1 MVTGQ
6 VPTAAFA
13 EALGG
18 EEAAQQDS
26 QAKIQGV
33 QVEPEAEDAA
43 TAVQAEPEPAPAPQ
57 AEVAPAPQDDRAARA
72 GYRIEDGDYVLIQDK
87 QDKDDSYSKVKG
99 ELKPGAT
106 LWANIYDY
114 YDWVVTGKDGLTYQ
128 WMSSP
133 KKSTSKA
140 DYAPIAGQTGQSL
153 VITDDLAREL
163 GGRYIGVVVSDGT
176 TELWEPT
183 SSFGVPGPVQK
194 PGAIKL
200 SRVEMHR
207 AGTKIS
213 GDVDAILHPGDTIEA
228 VAITGG
234 SSADGATNGTVV
246 KEGVTYAWTLLP
258 SRNAAAGEALGEGA
272 TVRLAEGDAV
282 LGKYLRVE
290 ASTTEGSVAFVMG
303 PIAPEGALRL
313 ANISIAVEGGGSVT
327 DNATLIARP
336 VLTAGKVPPAG
347 SVTYEWQVA
356 ESASGPFEPIAGA
369 TGNRLEL
376 AKSHVGSYIRVV
388 ATAGGYNQ
396 VKATA
401 GPVLDAQSAE
411 AAKAALDGFTPQPV
425 FGESQNVREI
435 VQAKLD
441 ELGFA
446 QAKVRVKSAETGA
459 GGATVTSAEGADN
472 GRVTF
477 YYEDPEGDVPG
488 SARIKVVF
496 EISSRGT
503 TAEWT
508 RWITV
513 RWDMARVAER
523 LERLVDEELKASSLV
538 KSEGGT
544 ADNATNSIEARKD
557 LFLDGSLGTCADLTW
572 STSDSKVIGADGV
585 IVRKQSDDAHARLT
599 ATARFNK
606 AAEGEKAP
614 QISKDFDVT
623 VKSIDSDP
631 TVEQVLD
638 EALAKLPLKDMGTK
652 EPIDPAAVTG
662 DIQLPTTRS
671 MGLKG
676 VHKVKY
682 EVVSGDGACSIYGYT
697 LNVTRPAPGMPD
709 AHAVLNVALTKKA
722 GENLPQDVTRT
733 RSIDLTVKA
742 LDTADIDRELDLMQR
757 AKDGYAQALL
767 GANDDPRSVTQ
778 SLDEFKQVR
787 DDGNG
792 GLVWARTSTEVEGMG
807 IVPVSIDL
815 SHPSEQWDKFRSSAP
830 AVIES
835 ETLRLLKTPEYN
847 TRVKITSCLS
857 SEKYGDYYE
866 KLKDDP
872 SVDPAVLAKYRAL
885 SRQEVSAYYTV
896 RGATGLDD
904 PNAPKGMVVSARV
917 TGLGE
922 KTAGGVHAQEWIP
935 LTEVTVEPGESPTA
949 WDVFAG
955 LLGRNGYTYSME
967 KRGVP
972 YSITTPD
979 GTRTLAM
986 SAGEPWS
993 FWSFRVNGEYAE
1005 DYANAHYVSN
1015 GDVIELVYVD
1025 GSGEVLP
1032 ENDIEI
1038 TPAAPRPNWESP
1050 WPNFTTGTRPT
1061 DAKVPTGDV
1070 EQAWVDVVGT
1080 VPEGSYGVPNVSD
1093 PIVVGDY
1100 LYVASADRLI
1110 MKDRVS
1116 GKTVREAKLAA
1127 SIDSTARM
1135 VYAGGIIVVPVHGGR
1150 LQALTADALATVWL
1164 TQALP
1169 TYTTESGFVVEQQ
1182 SLGTLTVHDGYVYAG
1197 TSDGSSGKGYLTC
1210 VNLRTGAIRWQR
1222 EDKGGYYWAGAAATG
1237 SHLVIGDDTGA
1248 VVVRDAT
1255 TGEEVSRVGVGA
1267 PVRSTVVQG
1276 DDASTFF
1283 AVSTDGVMHRLSLS
1297 ENGEL
1302 KETGSVKF
1310 AKTSTGTPA
1319 LVDGK
1324 LVVGG
1329 QSDQFVQV
1337 SKYMKAYYGLLAV
1350 IDAKTLAVDAAVT
1363 TVDGKPLLGKTGAQ
1377 AASAEVKS
1385 TPVVSV
1391 QGGQTYVYFTA
1402 NCNPGGMY
1410 RYRLGDADASLVYT
1424 PAPEHQQFCMY
1435 SIAVGPDGTLYYK
1448 NDSGAL
1454 FAIKGVGGQEPGG
1467 GDGGNGGGNGGNG
1480 GGNGGGE
1487 TGGNGGGETGGNGGG
1502 ETGGNGG
1509 DQGGSDGQGGDSQS
1523 GNENRPG
1530 NGGTDSGAGNNSS
1543 GTGSTGS
1550 GNVTGDGTGGG
1561 SNNGPGPSSATG
1573 AVSAGKKPLK
1583 PQYGQKQDVEKTGE
1597 KKSDSKKGAKDEKGD
1612 SPSRGDASSV
1622 GDSSAANRTAGSSAS
1637 MARGPLAT
1645 ILPVL
1650 GIAVGAIGLGAIA
1663 FWVFRR
1669 RV

>member
-1 MVTGQ
+1 MGQ
-6 VPTAAFA
+6 IPAQAFA
-13 EALGG
+13 EALGV
-18 EEAAQQDS
+18 D
-26 QAKIQGV
+26 
-33 QVEPEAEDAA
+33 DAA
-43 TAVQAEPEPAPAPQ
+43 GCVQAASVDAAPSPERADAGSRFESAETLDQTEVSAEQVNAVETPAASEMPDRSASPVVTADAPGSR
-57 AEVAPAPQDDRAARA
+57 VPRVS
-72 GYRIEDGDYVLIQDK
+72 YTFEDSDYVLIQDA
-87 QDKDDSYSKVKG
+87 QDKDDNYSKVTG
-99 ELKPGAT
+99 GLKSGAI

-114 YDWVVTGKDGLTYQ
+114 FDSVITDKDGISYQ
-128 WMSSP
+128 WMSSS
-133 KKSTSKA
+133 KKSTSKT
-140 DYAPIAGQTGQSL
+140 DYKPIAGQTRQSL
-153 VITDDLAREL
+153 VLTDGLAREL
-163 GGRYIGVVVSDGT
+163 AGRYIGVKVSDGK
-176 TELWEPT
+176 TELWEPIYA
-183 SSFGVPGPVQK
+183 SHVPGPVEK

-207 AGTKIS
+207 AGTKVS
-213 GDVDAILHPGDTIEA
+213 GDIDAILHPGDAIEA

-234 SSADGATNGTVV
+234 SPADAATNGTVV

-258 SRNAAAGEALGEGA
+258 SKNAVAGEALGEGA
-272 TVRLAEGDAV
+272 TVRLAKGEAA

-290 ASTTEGSVAFVMG
+290 ATTTEGSVAFVMG
-303 PIAPEGALRL
+303 PIAPEGSLRL
-313 ANISIAVEGGGSVT
+313 ANISIAVEDGGSVT
-327 DNATLIARP
+327 DKATLIAKP

-369 TGNRLEL
+369 TGSRLEL
-376 AKSHVGSYIRVV
+376 AKTHVGSHIRVV

-435 VQAKLD
+435 VQAKLA
-441 ELGFA
+441 ELGFSR
-446 QAKVRVKSAETGA
+446 AKVRVKSAETGA
-459 GGATVTSAEGADN
+459 GGAAVSSAEGAGN
-472 GRVTF
+472 GQVTF

-538 KSEGGT
+538 SAEGGT
-544 ADNATNSIEARKD
+544 ANNATNAIEARKSLHLED
-557 LFLDGSLGTCADLTW
+557 SLGSCVELTW
-572 STSDSKVIGADGV
+572 STSDSKVINAGGV
-585 IVRKQSDDAHARLT
+585 IVRKQSEDAHARLT

-606 AAEGEKAP
+606 AAEGEKTP

-631 TVEQVLD
+631 TVEQILD
-638 EALAKLPLKDMGTK
+638 EALAKLPLKDMDTK
-652 EPIDPAAVTG
+652 ELVDPSAVTG

-676 VHKVKY
+676 AYRVAY
-682 EVVSGDGACSIYGYT
+682 ELDPSDGPCALKGYR

-709 AHAVLNVALTKKA
+709 ARAVLKVTLTKKA
-722 GENLPQDVTRT
+722 GENLPQDVVRT
-733 RSIDLTVKA
+733 RSIDLVIKA

-767 GANDDPRSVTQ
+767 GANGDPRFVTQ

-792 GLVWARTSTEVEGMG
+792 GLVWARASAEVEGMG

-815 SHPSEQWDKFRSSAP
+815 SHPSEQWDKFKSSAP
-830 AVIES
+830 TVIES

-847 TRVKITSCLS
+847 ARVKITSCLS

-872 SVDPAVLAKYRAL
+872 SIDPAVLAKYRAL

-896 RGATGLDD
+896 RGTTGLDD

-922 KTAGGVHAQEWIP
+922 KTDGGVHAQEWIP
-935 LTEVTVEPGESPTA
+935 LTEVAIEPGESPTA

-955 LLGRNGYTYSME
+955 LLERNGYTYSME
-967 KRGVP
+967 KGGVP

-979 GTRTLAM
+979 GKRTLAM

-993 FWSFRVNGEYAE
+993 FWGFLVNGELVNE
-1005 DYANAHYVSN
+1005 YANARYVSN
-1015 GDVIELVYVD
+1015 GDVIELAYMD

-1050 WPNFTTGTRPT
+1050 WPNFATGTRPT

-1093 PIVVGDY
+1093 PIIVGDY

-1135 VYAGGIIVVPVHGGR
+1135 VYAEGIIVVPVHGGR
-1150 LQALTADALATVWL
+1150 LQALTADMLATVWL

-1248 VVVRDAT
+1248 VVVRDAA
-1255 TGEEVSRVGVGA
+1255 TGEEVSRVEVGA
-1267 PVRSTVVQG
+1267 PVRSTVVPS

-1283 AVSTDGVMHRLSLS
+1283 AASTDGVMHRLSLG

-1350 IDAKTLAVDAAVT
+1350 IDAKTLTVDATVT

-1467 GDGGNGGGNGGNG
+1467 DGGNGG
-1480 GGNGGGE
+1480 E
-1487 TGGNGGGETGGNGGG
+1487 TG
-1502 ETGGNGG
+1502 GG
-1509 DQGGSDGQGGDSQS
+1509 DQGGSGEQGGGSQS
-1523 GNENRPG
+1523 GDEGGSG
-1530 NGGTDSGAGNNSS
+1530 NGGSHAGSGNNAGGTESGVGSGAGA
-1543 GTGSTGS
+1543 TP
-1550 GNVTGDGTGGG
+1550 V
-1561 SNNGPGPSSATG
+1561 TG
-1573 AVSAGKKPLK
+1573 AVAAGKKPLK
-1583 PQYGQKQDVEKTGE
+1583 PQDGKKQKAEKSDE
-1597 KKSDSKKGAKDEKGD
+1597 KKPYVEKGAKGGE
-1612 SPSRGDASSV
+1612 STGDAPASAEASS
-1622 GDSSAANRTAGSSAS
+1622 TAGGTGAALS
-1637 MARGPLAT
+1637 MDRGPLAT

-1650 GIAVGAIGLGAIA
+1650 GIATGAIGLGAIG

>member
-18 EEAAQQDS
+18 EEAAQQ
-26 QAKIQGV
+26 A
-33 QVEPEAEDAA
+33 EA
-43 TAVQAEPEPAPAPQ
+43 
-57 AEVAPAPQDDRAARA
+57 APAPQDDHAARA
-72 GYRIEDGDYVLIQDK
+72 VRRLEDGDYVLIQDK
-87 QDKDDSYSKVKG
+87 MDKDDNYSKVSG
-99 ELKPGAT
+99 EL
-106 LWANIYDY
+106 
-114 YDWVVTGKDGLTYQ
+114 
-128 WMSSP
+128 
-133 KKSTSKA
+133 
-140 DYAPIAGQTGQSL
+140 
-153 VITDDLAREL
+153 
-163 GGRYIGVVVSDGT
+163 
-176 TELWEPT
+176 
-183 SSFGVPGPVQK
+183 K

-207 AGTKIS
+207 AGTKVS
-213 GDVDAILHPGDTIEA
+213 GDIDAILHPGDTIEA

-234 SSADGATNGTVV
+234 SPADSASNGNPV
-246 KEGVTYAWTLLP
+246 KDGVTYAWTLLP
-258 SRNAAAGEALGEGA
+258 SKDAQAGEALGTA
-272 TVRLAEGDAV
+272 STVRLAKGDAV

-290 ASTTEGSVAFVMG
+290 ATTTEGSVAFAMG
-303 PIAPEGALRL
+303 PIAPEGAMRL

-327 DNATLIARP
+327 DKATLVAKP

-356 ESASGPFEPIAGA
+356 ETASGPFEPIAGA
-369 TGNRLEL
+369 TGDRLKL
-376 AKSHVGSYIRVV
+376 AKSHVGSYVRVV

-441 ELGFA
+441 DLGFT

-459 GGATVTSAEGADN
+459 GGATVSSAEGAGN
-472 GRVTF
+472 GQVTF

-496 EISSRGT
+496 EISSRDT

-513 RWDMARVAER
+513 RWDMGRVAER
-523 LERLVDEELKASSLV
+523 LEQLVDEELKASSLV
-538 KSEGGT
+538 IAEGGT
-544 ADNATNSIEARKD
+544 TNNASNAIEARKN
-557 LFLDGSLGTCADLTW
+557 LSLGGSLGTCADLTW
-572 STSDSKVIGADGV
+572 STSDPKVIGTDGV
-585 IVRKQSDDAHARLT
+585 IKRKQSEDAHARLT

-614 QISKDFDVT
+614 VVSKAFDVT

-662 DIQLPTTRS
+662 DIQLPTPS
-671 MGLKG
+671 MMGLKG

-697 LNVTRPAPGMPD
+697 LNITRPAPGMPD
-709 AHAVLNVALTKKA
+709 ARAVLKVTLTKKA
-722 GENLPQDVTRT
+722 GENLPQDVVRT
-733 RSIDLTVKA
+733 RSIDLVIKA

-767 GANDDPRSVTQ
+767 GTNDDSRSVTQ

-792 GLVWARTSTEVEGMG
+792 GLVWARTSTDVEGMG

-815 SHPSEQWDKFRSSAP
+815 SHPSEQWDKFKSSAP

-866 KLKDDP
+866 KFKDDP
-872 SVDPAVLAKYRAL
+872 SIDPAVLAKYRAL

-935 LTEVTVEPGESPTA
+935 LTEVAVEPGESPTA

-955 LLGRNGYTYSME
+955 LLERNGYTYSM
-967 KRGVP
+967 KKGGVP

-979 GTRTLAM
+979 GMRTLAM

-1005 DYANAHYVSN
+1005 DYANADYVSN

-1050 WPNFTTGTRPT
+1050 WPNFATGTRPT

-1080 VPEGSYGVPNVSD
+1080 VPEGSNGVPNVSD

-1135 VYAGGIIVVPVHGGR
+1135 VYAGGIVVVPVHGGR

-1169 TYTTESGFVVEQQ
+1169 TYTADSGFVVEQQ

-1197 TSDGSSGKGYLTC
+1197 TSDGSSGNGYLTC
-1210 VNLRTGAIRWQR
+1210 VNLGTGAIRWQR

-1248 VVVRDAT
+1248 VVVRDAA
-1255 TGEEVSRVGVGA
+1255 TGEEVSRVEVGA

-1283 AVSTDGVMHRLSLS
+1283 AVSTDGVMHRLSLG
-1297 ENGEL
+1297 EDGEL

-1350 IDAKTLAVDAAVT
+1350 IDAKTLAVDATVT

-1377 AASAEVKS
+1377 VASAEVKS

-1410 RYRLGDADASLVYT
+1410 RYRLGDEDASLVYT
-1424 PAPEHQQFCMY
+1424 PAPEHQEFCMY

-1467 GDGGNGGGNGGNG
+1467 GDGGNGGGET
-1480 GGNGGGE
+1480 GNGGGE
-1487 TGGNGGGETGGNGGG
+1487 TGNGSGETGGNGG
-1502 ETGGNGG
+1502 N
-1509 DQGGSDGQGGDSQS
+1509 QGGSDGQGGDSQS
-1523 GNENRPG
+1523 GNENHPG
-1530 NGGTDSGAGNNSS
+1530 NNGTDSGAGNNSS

-1550 GNVTGDGTGGG
+1550 GNGTGDGAGEG
-1561 SNNGPGPSSATG
+1561 SNSGSDPSSATG
-1573 AVSAGKKPLK
+1573 AVAAGKKPLK
-1583 PQYGQKQDVEKTGE
+1583 PQDGQKKDAEKTGE

-1612 SPSRGDASSV
+1612 SPSKDGTSSV
-1622 GDSSAANRTAGSSAS
+1622 EDSSAANRTAGSSAS
-1637 MARGPLAT
+1637 MGRGPLAT

>member
-1 MVTGQ
+1 MVTSQ

-26 QAKIQGV
+26 QAKLQGV
-33 QVEPEAEDAA
+33 QVEPEAEGAV
-43 TAVQAEPEPAPAPQ
+43 TAVQAEPEPASAQQSEVAPAQQ
-57 AEVAPAPQDDRAARA
+57 AEVAPTPQDDRAARA
-72 GYRIEDGDYVLIQDK
+72 VRRLEDGDYVLIQDTM
-87 QDKDDSYSKVKG
+87 DKDDNSKVSG
-99 ELKPGAT
+99 DLKPGAM
-106 LWANIYDY
+106 LWANV
-114 YDWVVTGKDGLTYQ
+114 YDWDDYVVSNKGGLSYQ
-128 WMSSP
+128 WMSSA

-153 VITDDLAREL
+153 VLTDGLAREL
-163 GGRYIGVVVSDGT
+163 GGRYIGVKVNDGKV
-176 TELWEPT
+176 ERWAPT
-183 SSFGVPGPVQK
+183 SSSGVPGPVQK

-207 AGTKIS
+207 AGTKVS
-213 GDVDAILHPGDTIEA
+213 GDIDAILHPGDAVEA

-234 SSADGATNGTVV
+234 SPADGATNGTVV

-290 ASTTEGSVAFVMG
+290 ATTTEGSVAFVMG
-303 PIAPEGALRL
+303 PIAPEGSLRL

-327 DNATLIARP
+327 DKATLIAKP

-369 TGNRLEL
+369 TGSRLEL

-411 AAKAALDGFTPQPV
+411 AAKAALDGFTPQPI

-435 VQAKLD
+435 VQAKLA
-441 ELGFA
+441 ELGFTHA
-446 QAKVRVKSAETGA
+446 EVRVKSAETGA
-459 GGATVTSAEGADN
+459 GGATVSSAEGADN

-488 SARIKVVF
+488 SARVKVVF

-513 RWDMARVAER
+513 RWDMGRVAER
-523 LERLVDEELKASSLV
+523 LEQLLDEELKASSLV
-538 KSEGGT
+538 KAEGGT
-544 ADNATNSIEARKD
+544 ADNETNSIEARKD
-557 LFLDGSLGTCADLTW
+557 LSLGGSLGTCADLTW

-585 IVRKQSDDAHARLT
+585 IVRKQSEDAHARLT

-638 EALAKLPLKDMGTK
+638 EALAKLPLKDMDTK
-652 EPIDPAAVTG
+652 KPIDPAAVTG

-676 VHKVKY
+676 AYRVAY
-682 EVVSGDGACSIYGYT
+682 EVDSGDGSCTLSGYR
-697 LNVTRPAPGMPD
+697 LIVTRPAPGMPD
-709 AHAVLNVALTKKA
+709 ARAVLKATLTKKA
-722 GENLPQDVTRT
+722 DENLPQDVVRT
-733 RSIDLTVKA
+733 SSIDLVIKA

-792 GLVWARTSTEVEGMG
+792 GLVWARTSAAVEGMG
-807 IVPVSIDL
+807 IAPVSIDL
-815 SHPSEQWDKFRSSAP
+815 SHPSEQWDKFKSSAP

-866 KLKDDP
+866 KFKDDP
-872 SVDPAVLAKYRAL
+872 SIDPAVLAKYRAL

-896 RGATGLDD
+896 HGATGLDD
-904 PNAPKGMVVSARV
+904 PNAPKDMVVSARV

-922 KTAGGVHAQEWIP
+922 KTAGGVHAQVWIP

-955 LLGRNGYTYSME
+955 LLERNGYTYSM
-967 KRGVP
+967 KNGSVP

-979 GTRTLAM
+979 GKRTLAM

-993 FWSFRVNGEYAE
+993 YWSFLVNGEYAE

-1050 WPNFTTGTRPT
+1050 WPNFATGTRPT

-1070 EQAWVDVVGT
+1070 EQVWVDVVGT

-1135 VYAGGIIVVPVHGGR
+1135 VYAEGIIVVPVHGGR

-1164 TQALP
+1164 TQVLP

-1210 VNLRTGAIRWQR
+1210 VNLKTGAVRWQR

-1248 VVVRDAT
+1248 VVVRDAA
-1255 TGEEVSRVGVGA
+1255 TGEEVSRVEVGA

-1283 AVSTDGVMHRLSLS
+1283 AVSTDGVMHRLSLG
-1297 ENGEL
+1297 EDGEL
-1302 KETGSVKF
+1302 KEAGSVKF

-1350 IDAKTLAVDAAVT
+1350 IDAKTLAVDASVT

-1391 QGGQTYVYFTA
+1391 QGGRTYVYFTA

-1410 RYRLGDADASLVYT
+1410 RYRLGDEGASLVYT
-1424 PAPEHQQFCMY
+1424 PAPEYQQFCMY

-1467 GDGGNGGGNGGNG
+1467 GDGGNGGETGGNDGGNG
-1480 GGNGGGE
+1480 SGETGNGGGE
-1487 TGGNGGGETGGNGGG
+1487 TGGNGGE
-1502 ETGGNGG
+1502 
-1509 DQGGSDGQGGDSQS
+1509 QGGSDGQGGDPQS

-1550 GNVTGDGTGGG
+1550 GNVTGDGAGGG
-1561 SNNGPGPSSATG
+1561 SNSGSGPSSATG

-1583 PQYGQKQDVEKTGE
+1583 PQDGQKKDAEKTGE

-1612 SPSRGDASSV
+1612 SPSKDGTSSV
-1622 GDSSAANRTAGSSAS
+1622 KDSSAANRTAGSSAS
-1637 MARGPLAT
+1637 MGRGPLAT

>member
-1 MVTGQ
+1 M
-6 VPTAAFA
+6 
-13 EALGG
+13 
-18 EEAAQQDS
+18 
-26 QAKIQGV
+26 
-33 QVEPEAEDAA
+33 
-43 TAVQAEPEPAPAPQ
+43 
-57 AEVAPAPQDDRAARA
+57 
-72 GYRIEDGDYVLIQDK
+72 
-87 QDKDDSYSKVKG
+87 
-99 ELKPGAT
+99 
-106 LWANIYDY
+106 
-114 YDWVVTGKDGLTYQ
+114 
-128 WMSSP
+128 
-133 KKSTSKA
+133 
-140 DYAPIAGQTGQSL
+140 
-153 VITDDLAREL
+153 
-163 GGRYIGVVVSDGT
+163 
-176 TELWEPT
+176 
-183 SSFGVPGPVQK
+183 
-194 PGAIKL
+194 
-200 SRVEMHR
+200 
-207 AGTKIS
+207 
-213 GDVDAILHPGDTIEA
+213 
-228 VAITGG
+228 
-234 SSADGATNGTVV
+234 
-246 KEGVTYAWTLLP
+246 
-258 SRNAAAGEALGEGA
+258 
-272 TVRLAEGDAV
+272 
-282 LGKYLRVE
+282 
-290 ASTTEGSVAFVMG
+290 
-303 PIAPEGALRL
+303 
-313 ANISIAVEGGGSVT
+313 
-327 DNATLIARP
+327 
-336 VLTAGKVPPAG
+336 
-347 SVTYEWQVA
+347 
-356 ESASGPFEPIAGA
+356 
-369 TGNRLEL
+369 
-376 AKSHVGSYIRVV
+376 
-388 ATAGGYNQ
+388 
-396 VKATA
+396 
-401 GPVLDAQSAE
+401 LDAQSAE

-459 GGATVTSAEGADN
+459 GGSTVSSAEGAGN

-477 YYEDPEGDVPG
+477 YYEDPEGDVPV

-523 LERLVDEELKASSLV
+523 LERLVDEELRASSLV
-538 KSEGGT
+538 SAEGGT
-544 ADNATNSIEARKD
+544 ADNATNAIEARKD
-557 LFLDGSLGTCADLTW
+557 LSLGGSLGTCADLTW
-572 STSDSKVIGADGV
+572 STSDPKVIGPDGV
-585 IVRKQSDDAHARLT
+585 IKRKQSEDAQARLT
-599 ATARFNK
+599 ATVRFNK
-606 AAEGEKAP
+606 AVEGEKAP

-662 DIQLPTTRS
+662 DIQLPTIRS

-709 AHAVLNVALTKKA
+709 AHAVLKVALTKKA

-733 RSIDLTVKA
+733 RSIDLVIKA
-742 LDTADIDRELDLMQR
+742 LDTVDIDRELDLMQR

-792 GLVWARTSTEVEGMG
+792 GLVWARTSTDVEGMG

-904 PNAPKGMVVSARV
+904 PNAPRGMVVSARV

-1005 DYANAHYVSN
+1005 DYANAHYVSNGDVIELVYVDGSGRTLAMSAGEPWSFWSFRVNGEYAEDYANAHYVSNGDVIELVYVDGSGEVLPENDIEITPAAPRPNWESPWPNFANAHYVSN

-1267 PVRSTVVQG
+1267 SVRSTVVQG

-1319 LVDGK
+1319 LVGGK

-1487 TGGNGGGETGGNGGG
+1487 TGGNGGGETGGNGGDQGGSGDQGGDSQSGNENHPGNGGADSGAGGGETGGNGGG

-1509 DQGGSDGQGGDSQS
+1509 DQGGSGDQGGDSQS
-1523 GNENRPG
+1523 GNENHPG
-1530 NGGTDSGAGNNSS
+1530 NGGADSGAGNNGS

-1550 GNVTGDGTGGG
+1550 GNGTDDGTGGG

-1583 PQYGQKQDVEKTGE
+1583 PQDGQKQDVEKTGE

-1612 SPSRGDASSV
+1612 SRGQEAPQ
-1622 GDSSAANRTAGSSAS
+1622 AAGRPEAG
-1637 MARGPLAT
+1637 
-1645 ILPVL
+1645 
-1650 GIAVGAIGLGAIA
+1650 
-1663 FWVFRR
+1663 RR
-1669 RV
+1669 EDRREEVRFQEGREGRKGRQSQ